1 MPDIDAEIIGY
12 GRIPLMIMKNCPI
25 KALGRCQNGKNIYK
39 LRDRKGIEFPIVC
52 TKECKAV
59 LLNSKPIYTADMID
73 EIRKTKINCIRL
85 NFTVE
90 KSEECGKIVNI
101 YRKAL
106 EGEIPPS
113 MVENT
118 FTRGHLKRGV

>member
-1 MPDIDAEIIGY
+1 
-12 GRIPLMIMKNCPI
+12 
-25 KALGRCQNGKNIYK
+25 
-39 LRDRKGIEFPIVC
+39 
-52 TKECKAV
+52 
-59 LLNSKPIYTADMID
+59 MID